1 MKRLLL
7 AALMA
12 SGCIDFDQLEGDAL
26 DAGGFF
32 GGGTAQAG
40 GSAAGGSAAGGSAAG
55 GSAAGGSAAG
65 GSAAGGSAAGG
76 SAGGVDAGALVGR
89 PPEIWSGIAIAR
101 TPNSYIA
108 VAATTGNGN
117 YLSVERTDSNLLVRA
132 VNNTSFS
139 FDSGV
144 VVHDLD
150 ARFSLAALTTSQG
163 VFVLD
168 EGGSWSPLQL
178 AVTPAGTP
186 TSTAIFQPSMSGPK
200 LASFWRLNTVTAYSA
215 NRIAG
220 GFSLGGTGTTLGA
233 SGLVLGRPTEAGDA
247 GLALSGSGLERVDSY
262 APTSEL
268 FGSNIGIT
276 DLRLASSESQ
286 VALLGWRQPAAGRT
300 AAWLWRPGVSR
311 ALPMQPDV
319 LVEGNAGVPTLH
331 AIATNGIR
339 HAAILGPTAQNGSSF
354 WVNGDV
360 DGGVAVATS
369 VWLLVTFS
377 DSGDARFITLGPSVQ
392 SPVALAFGSA
402 GADAGLFVMANCVTS
417 TNDPSLCSQQG
428 GGVIGFLQ
436 VP

>member
-1 MKRLLL
+1 M
-7 AALMA
+7 
-12 SGCIDFDQLEGDAL
+12 
-26 DAGGFF
+26 
-32 GGGTAQAG
+32 
-40 GSAAGGSAAGGSAAG
+40 
-55 GSAAGGSAAG
+55 
-65 GSAAGGSAAGG
+65 
-76 SAGGVDAGALVGR
+76 
-89 PPEIWSGIAIAR
+89 
-101 TPNSYIA
+101 
-108 VAATTGNGN
+108 AATTGNGN
-117 YLSVERTDSNLLVRA
+117 YVFVERTDSNLLVRA

-150 ARFSLAALTTSQG
+150 SRFSLAALTTSQG

-168 EGGSWSPLQL
+168 EGGSWSALQL
-178 AVTPAGTP
+178 GVTPAGTP
-186 TSTAIFQPSMSGPK
+186 TSTAIFRTDPSTPK
-200 LASFWRLNTVTAYSA
+200 LASFWRSNTASAYGA
-215 NRIAG
+215 DRLGDG
-220 GFSLGGTGTTLGA
+220 GFFLGGTGTTLGA

-300 AAWLWRPGVSR
+300 AAWFWRPGVSR

-417 TNDPSLCSQQG
+417 SNAPSLCSQQG

-436 VP
+436 AP